1 MECSGGSDWES
12 IRVLR
17 INETG
22 GVTFLNDTL
31 NNVKFS
37 STAWSPDNK
46 VWEQTSCPQYRR
58 KPREFPKRENGLWGN
73 ELEI

>member
-1 MECSGGSDWES
+1 MDCSGGSDWES

-17 INETG
+17 VNETG
-22 GVTFLNDTL
+22 GVTYLNDTL

-46 VWEQTSCPQYRR
+46 VCQQHSRETKGTSNCAVVILLAESMAQS
-58 KPREFPKRENGLWGN
+58 E
-73 ELEI
+73 